1 MPIID
6 VGKIPAG
13 LLHDEW
19 ETQVIR
25 FHGFEGL
32 PAERNVPAE
41 SPTFIC
47 FGHEW
52 RLWVYPGGI
61 STSDDGMVSLY
72 LQNLSNTNTS
82 ITIQY
87 GFSVKN
93 KIGKVVKDFVSKSA
107 DGKEFGP
114 NGDDKRIWGKKNF
127 WQRSEVIKAL
137 VNGTLIIEVRMRNPA
152 VTACSVIIPKNPISK
167 SILSMFNDEES
178 ADVLFEVDDE
188 PIRPNDTRKRA
199 KTVTTLYGHRLI
211 MENCAS
217 NILGELCKTEESDN
231 NFATNTVAITDVT
244 PEIFKHLLYYI
255 YGGEVSDENMKENAK
270 DIIDAAD
277 KYGIVGL
284 KLEAEA
290 SLVNSTTITFENAI
304 ENLLYADGKNCA
316 LMKEAVM
323 DFIYDNRKEA
333 MGELSFDNVPGSA
346 MKDLLAAVNRGEEK
360 GNNNLSTM
368 RVNALRKR
376 LQEKGLD
383 IDGSREIMIARLETS
398 R

>member
-1 MPIID
+1 M
-6 VGKIPAG
+6 
-13 LLHDEW
+13 
-19 ETQVIR
+19 
-25 FHGFEGL
+25 
-32 PAERNVPAE
+32 
-41 SPTFIC
+41 
-47 FGHEW
+47 
-52 RLWVYPGGI
+52 
-61 STSDDGMVSLY
+61 
-72 LQNLSNTNTS
+72 
-82 ITIQY
+82 
-87 GFSVKN
+87 
-93 KIGKVVKDFVSKSA
+93 
-107 DGKEFGP
+107 
-114 NGDDKRIWGKKNF
+114 
-127 WQRSEVIKAL
+127 IKAL